1 MFWKSLHYSDC
12 SVKAKENK
20 AQDCPALPVFP
31 GTQIAAFRVTLE
43 KLMSLQ
49 EEVIRT
55 ARVTH
60 DAAAAAAKLSMSE
73 KEKILL
79 DMARMLREQRSYL
92 QNENRKDLEAAQ
104 TKGLSAAM
112 LDRLTLSDKVVEQT
126 ASGLEEIAKFP
137 DPVGEIVHM
146 WTRPNGMRVGRM
158 RIPLGVVG
166 IIYESRPNVT
176 ADASGLCLKAGNA
189 VILRGGSE
197 AINSNEAIVR
207 LFKEALKE
215 NGVNQDIVNLLP
227 TTDRE
232 AILFMLQLEDL
243 IDLIIPRGGEE
254 LIRFVA
260 ANSRIP
266 VIKHYKGV
274 CHLYV
279 DAAADLDMALK
290 LTLNSKVQRPGV
302 CNALETLLVHRNVAS
317 EFLPAV
323 AVQLVAAGV
332 ELRGCEQSRAIVPAM
347 KTASEEDWYAEYL
360 DLILAVK
367 VVDDID
373 QAIQHIARYGSLH
386 TESIV
391 TRDYA
396 ASQKFLQEVNSSSVI
411 VNASTRMSDG
421 YVYGL
426 GAEIGISTT
435 KIHAFGPMGVE
446 DLTTTKFIVLGEG
459 QIRE

>member
-1 MFWKSLHYSDC
+1 
-12 SVKAKENK
+12 
-20 AQDCPALPVFP
+20 
-31 GTQIAAFRVTLE
+31 
-43 KLMSLQ
+43 MSLQ
-49 EEVIRT
+49 ETVLGTVR
-55 ARVTH
+55 ATH
-60 DAAAAAAKLSMSE
+60 DAAADAAVLPMTTKAKVLR
-73 KEKILL
+73 
-79 DMARMLREQRSYL
+79 DVARKLRESRSDL
-92 QNENRKDLEAAQ
+92 QEQNRKDLEAAT

-126 ASGLEEIAKFP
+126 ASGLEEIAEFP
-137 DPVGEIVHM
+137 DSVGEIVHM

-158 RIPLGVVG
+158 RIPLGVIG

-176 ADASGLCLKAGNA
+176 ADAAALCLKAGNA

-197 AINSNEAIVR
+197 AVNSNKVIVD
-207 LFKEALKE
+207 LFKEALGE
-215 NGVNQDIVNLLP
+215 NGVNKDVVNLLP

-232 AILFMLQLEDL
+232 AILHMLQLEDL
-243 IDLIIPRGGEE
+243 IDLVIPRGGEE

-279 DAAADLDMALK
+279 DADADLDMALK

-302 CNALETLLVHRNVAS
+302 CNALETLLVHGGVAQA
-317 EFLPAV
+317 FLSTA
-323 AVQLVAAGV
+323 AAELEAAGV
-332 ELRGCEQSRAIVPAM
+332 ELRGCERSRAIAPFM
-347 KTASEEDWYAEYL
+347 KEATEDDWYAEYL

-367 VVDDID
+367 VVNDID
-373 QAIQHIARYGSLH
+373 EAIRHIAKYGSLH

-391 TRDYA
+391 TKDYA
-396 ASQKFLQEVNSSSVI
+396 ASQKFLKEVNSSSVI

-435 KIHAFGPMGVE
+435 KIHSFGPMGAE

>member
-1 MFWKSLHYSDC
+1 
-12 SVKAKENK
+12 
-20 AQDCPALPVFP
+20 
-31 GTQIAAFRVTLE
+31 
-43 KLMSLQ
+43 MSLQ
-49 EEVIRT
+49 ETVLRT
-55 ARVTH
+55 VRATH
-60 DAAAAAAKLSMSE
+60 DAAAAAAALPMGAKESILS
-73 KEKILL
+73 
-79 DMARMLREQRSYL
+79 DVARKLRERCSYL
-92 QNENRKDLEAAQ
+92 QEENRKDLQDAT

-112 LDRLTLSDKVVEQT
+112 LDRLTLSDKVIEQT
-126 ASGLEEIAKFP
+126 ASGLEEIAEFP
-137 DPVGEIVHM
+137 DSVGEITRM

-158 RIPLGVVG
+158 RIPLGVIG

-176 ADASGLCLKAGNA
+176 ADAAALCLKAGNA

-197 AINSNEAIVR
+197 AINSNKAIVD
-207 LFKEALKE
+207 LFKDALRE
-215 NGVNQDIVNLLP
+215 NGVNEDVVNLLP

-232 AILFMLQLEDL
+232 AILHMLQLEDL

-279 DAAADLDMALK
+279 DAAADLDMAVK

-302 CNALETLLVHRNVAS
+302 CNALETLLVHKSIS
-317 EFLPAV
+317 EDFLPTA
-323 AVQLVAAGV
+323 AAKLEAAGV
-332 ELRGCEQSRAIVPAM
+332 ELRGCERCRAIAPSM
-347 KTASEEDWYAEYL
+347 KTATEEDWYAEYL

-367 VVDDID
+367 VVEDMDE
-373 QAIQHIARYGSLH
+373 AIRHIAKYGSLH

-391 TRDYA
+391 TKDYE
-396 ASQKFLQEVNSSSVI
+396 ASQKFLKEVNSSSVI

-435 KIHAFGPMGVE
+435 KIHAFGPMGAE